1 MYVYVYNVFVCIHRE
16 YNRTNRFAALKIL
29 AWEYL
34 YTHIALV
41 QAQGLRKNRMHLQD
55 IRWLKN
61 LSIENKYYRNNLKY
75 KNRYN
80 DAF

>member
-55 IRWLKN
+55 IR
-61 LSIENKYYRNNLKY
+61 
-75 KNRYN
+75 
-80 DAF
+80 